1 MGYGRI
7 PQARKGTM
15 ASEKSKVI
23 DSVLMGALIRRRR
36 QQLGINRAEDFVAL
50 MKKYTGCDISL
61 QTMYNI
67 EQGRSELKLSVYLA
81 ITRVLFYDTA
91 HIYDK
96 FVKLTLPEGWD
107 EALGIDLMNR
117 GLINEFKRDLE
128 LAQAGMFA
136 GSADAERSIDTRREP
151 LPF

>member
-1 MGYGRI
+1 MR
-7 PQARKGTM
+7 P
-15 ASEKSKVI
+15 
-23 DSVLMGALIRRRR
+23 
-36 QQLGINRAEDFVAL
+36 NCVAL
-50 MKKYTGCDISL
+50 MNAGIPFGNSFST
-61 QTMYNI
+61 
-67 EQGRSELKLSVYLA
+67 
-81 ITRVLFYDTA
+81 
-91 HIYDK
+91 